1 MRLSISTP
9 VYVSPK
15 PCLAL
20 CPLFSWRDRGPLAPL
35 LRVGGDS
42 GVLELVPRVLIV
54 GLGMA
59 KRLSLSTL
67 PALYVSGGI
76 IERKFFG
83 ESNGSPSLPPRPQPP
98 PQTYRMGGL
107 RPEGGGLGESED
119 G

>member
-1 MRLSISTP
+1 MRLSVSTP

-20 CPLFSWRDRGPLAPL
+20 CPFFSWRDRGPLAPL

-67 PALYVSGGI
+67 PAPYVSGGI
-76 IERKFFG
+76 IERKFLG
-83 ESNGSPSLPPRPQPP
+83 ERMALLACHQDPHPHPRLIKWVAL
-98 PQTYRMGGL
+98 GL
-107 RPEGGGLGESED
+107 REEA
-119 G
+119 